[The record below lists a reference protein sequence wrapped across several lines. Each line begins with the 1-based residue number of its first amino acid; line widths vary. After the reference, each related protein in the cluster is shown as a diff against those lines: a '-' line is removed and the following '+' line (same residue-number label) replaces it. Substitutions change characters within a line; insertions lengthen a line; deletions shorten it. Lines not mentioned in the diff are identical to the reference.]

1 MYYYLPLKASLVGV
15 LPLCKIETAA
25 VPPCVWRVVPVKT
38 PYSSKLALLFC
49 GCHPQSPSCPCSTA
63 RASRYV
69 AAVPIVIFLALTS
82 RLPSQSPDTKK
93 EEFRRYL
100 ERSGVI
106 DALTKGGLALYSRR
120 PCVELAD
127 NVHDYS
133 PPPPPHVRASSL
145 PLAVLVGLYEEPEK
159 PANALE

>member
-1 MYYYLPLKASLVGV
+1 MEGGDKGAKRPKGEIGGGR
-15 LPLCKIETAA
+15 CF
-25 VPPCVWRVVPVKT
+25 PPV
-38 PYSSKLALLFC
+38 KLALLC

>member
-1 MYYYLPLKASLVGV
+1 MEGGIRERKGQRGKRGVEVPKVGV
-15 LPLCKIETAA
+15 FPLC
-25 VPPCVWRVVPVKT
+25 
-38 PYSSKLALLFC
+38 KLALLFC

-82 RLPSQSPDTKK
+82 RFPSQSPDTKK